1 MFPYFVIDFRSPFT
15 GILIRLIVIWEIHR
29 AIYNIWIS
37 GGGDRVSNIYLR
49 TGIILLTLKFTLHQ
63 SRFFNLFLL
72 FQSRFYQWTVWHP
85 TRVFSTLFSMI
96 AAKCNELKNQN
107 FMLLISIKVCHYL
120 FANWTRALLVRPF
133 ARTTSGM
140 LNNTFHPK
148 ITGVN

>member
-1 MFPYFVIDFRSPFT
+1 M
-15 GILIRLIVIWEIHR
+15 IVIGRIHR
-29 AIYNIWIS
+29 VIYIHPIVIGIS
-37 GGGDRVSNIYLR
+37 GRDDRVSNIYLR

-63 SRFFNLFLL
+63 SRFFDLFLL

-107 FMLLISIKVCHYL
+107 FMLLISKRCVKGFIKVCHYL

-133 ARTTSGM
+133 ARTISGM

-148 ITGVN
+148 ISSFQQSR